1 MSVALRVTFFAPV
14 SAAPSSMDAVVVSK
28 TMLRAAPAP
37 IPTVPASLS
46 FAIALSVLETD
57 EAADRVTS
65 LEFMFGGAR
74 APFDLSSAF
83 VVTLAMVSANEPA
96 MPTLPLPAP
105 EVASASKLCFV
116 SPALLR
122 IAAARV
128 RPCEL
133 TVASVPTTAAFVTV
147 ASVMATAAP
156 MFSELASTA
165 EPLPFAVP
173 SVFAEVER
181 VTRPPLVT
189 VRPSAIW
196 ASDCEVII
204 VIAAAA
210 ATSTELPP
218 LPLLSSPLF
227 AAGVFVFP
235 ESLPLAPEDVLLASE
250 RFESALPFTSLPEVS
265 SPLPLAPFALAVASL
280 SVDEEPSAVKLTAPV
295 AARFRSSCE
304 STRWFATVSAS
315 ERPMPALPPFVAPV
329 AVVVTFAVCVA
340 CAVTAPPT
348 LRSGPVPIVALVVTF
363 ESEMA
368 TWAERAMLP
377 LPAEAPPSAV
387 VVVVSVSFEVSV
399 RLFAPVSVAPL
410 ARPALVVSLMT
421 FRAKE
426 APTPDVLPS
435 LACFASAM
443 ALFVWFVREV
453 SETSPL
459 TVTGLVVP
467 AFDVVFE
474 VTTLTAIE
482 PATPTLLPPAPDV
495 ACAVKVELP
504 AVTVAVSFGVPVQP
518 VIPKKWVA
526 SVLV

>member
-74 APFDLSSAF
+74 APFDLISAF
-83 VVTLAMVSANEPA
+83 VVTSAMVSANEPA

-128 RPCEL
+128 SPCEL

-147 ASVMATAAP
+147 ASTIATAAP
-156 MFSELASTA
+156 MFRELASTA

-173 SVFAEVER
+173 SVFAEVES

-210 ATSTELPP
+210 ATSTEVPP

-235 ESLPLAPEDVLLASE
+235 ESLPLAPERRAVGVREVRVGLAVHVLAA
-250 RFESALPFTSLPEVS
+250 RCRRPLPF
-265 SPLPLAPFALAVASL
+265 APFELAVASL

-295 AARFRSSCE
+295 AVRLRSSCE

-340 CAVTAPPT
+340 WAVSAPPT
-348 LRSGPVPIVALVVTF
+348 ERSEPVPIVALVVTF
-363 ESEMA
+363 ESEIA

-399 RLFAPVSVAPL
+399 RFLAPVSVAPL
-410 ARPALVVSLMT
+410 ARLALVVSLTT
-421 FRAKE
+421 FSAKE
-426 APTPDVLPS
+426 APTPDVLPL
-435 LACFASAM
+435 LACFASAI
-443 ALFVWFVREV
+443 ALFVWFVRGGER
-453 SETSPL
+453 
-459 TVTGLVVP
+459 
-467 AFDVVFE
+467 
-474 VTTLTAIE
+474 
-482 PATPTLLPPAPDV
+482 DV
-495 ACAVKVELP
+495 AVDRRPGSSSRRSRSC
-504 AVTVAVSFGVPVQP
+504 SR
-518 VIPKKWVA
+518 
-526 SVLV
+526 